1 MSAPVPSPSQSA
13 MNLEADERW
22 VELLKQKEDLQE
34 KLGAEVDL
42 RRKLERELEQTA
54 QATKDAKE
62 ELQTFIYAASHDLK
76 EPLRSISSYTQLL
89 QRQGQQQ
96 GDTGDYYKFIL
107 DGVNAATTLIEQLLR
122 LSRAGVSPRRS
133 TVELAGPIQTALYK
147 LAELVKNSGAIVSFQ
162 DLPTVSVDESQFTQV
177 FENLI
182 DNAIK
187 YRGSGSLL
195 IEISAEERDEGYVIS
210 VKDNGP
216 GIEPAYHSQVFAPF
230 KRLHGKNIPG
240 AGLGLSMSRKIVEA
254 HEGRIWVESDGKS
267 GSDFKFSLPY

>member
-1 MSAPVPSPSQSA
+1 MSAPVPSHPA
-13 MNLEADERW
+13 MSSEPDQRLA
-22 VELLKQKEDLQE
+22 ELLKQQEELQE
-34 KLGAEVDL
+34 KLEAEVDL
-42 RRKLERELEQTA
+42 RKKLERELEQAA
-54 QATKDAKE
+54 QAAKEAKE

-96 GDTGDYYKFIL
+96 GDAGEYYKFIL

-133 TVELAGPIQTALYK
+133 TVELAAPIQTALYK
-147 LAELVKNSGAIVSFQ
+147 LAELVKSSDAVVSLG
-162 DLPTVSVDESQFTQV
+162 DLPTVSVDESQFAQV

-187 YRGSGSLL
+187 YRGGGSLL
-195 IEISAEERDEGYVIS
+195 IEISAEEADEGFVIS

-254 HEGRIWVESDGKS
+254 HEGRMWVESDGKS
-267 GSDFKFSLPY
+267 GSAFKFSLPF